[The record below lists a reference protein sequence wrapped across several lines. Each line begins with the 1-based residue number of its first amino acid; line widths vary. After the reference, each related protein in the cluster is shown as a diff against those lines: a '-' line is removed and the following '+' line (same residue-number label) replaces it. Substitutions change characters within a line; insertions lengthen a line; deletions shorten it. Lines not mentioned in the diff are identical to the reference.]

1 MNPFI
6 FKRKR
11 VLPVSLTPYYLRKS
25 KMKACLKT
33 YLIAI
38 LLVFCTLSAY
48 GQSIS
53 SRISPP
59 AGYIREACAPHSFTA
74 YLRSLPLLP
83 TGSKVL
89 LYNGRVKGN
98 QAAAYAVVDME
109 IGKRDLQQCADAVMR
124 LRAEYLW
131 AEKRYDEISFNF
143 TNGFPARY
151 KKWAEGNRIK
161 VAGNQVQWY
170 AATAPDY
177 SYETFR
183 KYLDMV
189 FMYAGTASLSKE
201 LLAVSYTSLAPG
213 DVFIQGGSPGHVVI
227 VVDVAVNPDT
237 RKKVYLLAQSYMPA
251 QQIHLL
257 VNPENRSFSPWYE
270 LSSDATGKL
279 YTPEWVFNKSDL
291 KRFKSEEE

>member
-1 MNPFI
+1 MN
-6 FKRKR
+6 
-11 VLPVSLTPYYLRKS
+11 T
-25 KMKACLKT
+25 CLKVFH
-33 YLIAI
+33 IVI
-38 LLVFCTLSAY
+38 LSVLCALSGY
-48 GQSIS
+48 GQSVS
-53 SRISPP
+53 SRITPP
-59 AGYIREACAPHSFTA
+59 AGYVREACDPHSFTA

-83 TGSKVL
+83 MGSKVL
-89 LYNGRVKGN
+89 LYNGEEKAN

-131 AEKRYDEISFNF
+131 AQKRYDEISFHF

-161 VAGNQVQWY
+161 VAGNKVQWY

-177 SYETFR
+177 SYNTFR
-183 KYLDMV
+183 KYLDTV
-189 FMYAGTASLSKE
+189 FVYAGTASLSKE
-201 LLAVSYTSLAPG
+201 LVAVPYASLSPG
-213 DVFIQGGSPGHVVI
+213 DVFIQGGFPGHAVM
-227 VVDVAVNPDT
+227 VVDVALNPDT

-257 VNPENRSFSPWYE
+257 VNPENRSLSPWYE
-270 LSSDATGKL
+270 LTADASGKV

-291 KRFKSEEE
+291 KRFKSATD